1 METNQFIL
9 ALSKTLPESCLQ
21 GAVVYVL
28 LQLLFLGYKRSIPSL
43 KFNLYYAA
51 NLCLFAGFIL
61 TFFHHYQ
68 QIQVTAFDPKLLP
81 DKVGNNIS
89 TVISKPNLWLQFS
102 FWTSRYAYLITCSY
116 LIGLLFCIL
125 KLIIGLININWFR
138 NNKNLKLDSYLT
150 NISNQLSSNFR
161 LIKTVSVYLSDKICV
176 PLTLGFIK
184 PIIVFPIAL
193 INQLSA
199 EQTETILLHE
209 LAHIKRNDYLLN
221 MLLCIVQSFL
231 FFNPAIW
238 LMERE
243 INKYREQCCDDLV
256 LDNTQHTIAYARAL
270 LLIEENRSTQLTLA
284 LASNGKKYTLLN
296 RIKRITNMKINEP
309 SPQKKLV
316 VLLLAIATI
325 GISVAWNMPVKK
337 ALKNLAVY
345 RLTNFSMVKTASDS
359 SKVKLTAD
367 KMLLVHK
374 SRNSSINEMI
384 ADTIYIERQSGNK
397 PSQKLSFQGKEI
409 FYNLSADT
417 SIKSKNKFKI
427 VLEDSVGN
435 KKEYNSV
442 EELPA
447 DAQKEFL
454 KQNGKLNQFQDF
466 DFAFKFPDSNKIAFN
481 NKFYSS
487 TEWKKQTEAMRKQ
500 GEILREQI
508 RKQFN
513 SPEWKKKQED
523 MRKQIQKQFNSP
535 EFKKQMAD
543 IKIQGEEIR
552 KQFNSPEWKKQ
563 MEEISKSVNEA
574 TTKYFNS
581 PEWKKQQEDIR
592 KQGEKPRKQFNSKK
606 WKKQMEQIR
615 KNSTKYNIPT
625 TPIPPKQPEQPEKPE
640 SQRSQ

>member
-28 LQLLFLGYKRSIPSL
+28 LQLLFLGYKRSTPSL
-43 KFNLYYAA
+43 KFNFYYAA
-51 NLCLFAGFIL
+51 NLCLFAGFVL

-68 QIQVTAFDPKLLP
+68 QIQVNAFDPKLLP

-102 FWTSRYAYLITCSY
+102 FWTSHYAYLITGSY
-116 LIGLLFCIL
+116 LIGLLFCML
-125 KLIIGLININWFR
+125 KLTIGLINISWFR
-138 NNKNLKLDSYLT
+138 NNKNLKLDSYLS
-150 NISNQLSSNFR
+150 NISNQLNSNFR

-199 EQTETILLHE
+199 EQTEAILLHE

-256 LDNTQHTIAYARAL
+256 LDNTQHKIAYARAL
-270 LLIEENRSTQLTLA
+270 LLIEESRNTQLTLA

-309 SPQKKLV
+309 LPQNKFV
-316 VLLLAIATI
+316 VLLLAFIVI

-337 ALKNLAVY
+337 ALKSLAVH
-345 RLTNFSMVKTASDS
+345 RLTNFSMVKTASNS

-374 SRNSSINEMI
+374 SRNSSTNEMI
-384 ADTIYIERQSGNK
+384 ADTINIEHQSKNK

-435 KKEYNSV
+435 KKEYNSI
-442 EELPA
+442 EELPQ

-454 KQNGKLNQFQDF
+454 KQNGKRNQL
-466 DFAFKFPDSNKIAFN
+466 
-481 NKFYSS
+481 
-487 TEWKKQTEAMRKQ
+487 Q
-500 GEILREQI
+500 G
-508 RKQFN
+508 FN
-513 SPEWKKKQED
+513 SFDVKMD
-523 MRKQIQKQFNSP
+523 TSGIAS
-535 EFKKQMAD
+535 
-543 IKIQGEEIR
+543 IK

-563 MEEISKSVNEA
+563 MADIRKQGQEIRKQFSSPEWKKQMADIRKQGEEIKKQFNSPQWKKQMLNIQIQSA
-574 TTKYFNS
+574 QIKKHFNS
-581 PEWKKQQEDIR
+581 PEWKKQM
-592 KQGEKPRKQFNSKK
+592 EKS
-606 WKKQMEQIR
+606 IDSAR
-615 KNSTKYNIPT
+615 KNWKNSNDYQ
-625 TPIPPKQPEQPEKPE
+625 PKQIVVPQKQLEPEKL
-640 SQRSQ
+640 

>member
-28 LQLLFLGYKRSIPSL
+28 LQLLFLGYKKSTPSL

-68 QIQVTAFDPKLLP
+68 QIQVTSFNPNLLP

-138 NNKNLKLDSYLT
+138 NHKNLKLDSYLT

-161 LIKTVSVYLSDKICV
+161 LIKTVSVYLSDKIFV

-199 EQTETILLHE
+199 EQTEAILLHE

-231 FFNPAIW
+231 FFNPVIW

-256 LDNTQHTIAYARAL
+256 LDNTQHKIAYARAL
-270 LLIEENRSTQLTLA
+270 LLIEENRSTNLTLA

-316 VLLLAIATI
+316 VSLLAFIVI

-337 ALKNLAVY
+337 ALKNLAVH
-345 RLTNFSMVKTASDS
+345 RLTNFSMVKTASNS
-359 SKVKLTAD
+359 SKVKLPAD
-367 KMLLVHK
+367 KMLPVHK
-374 SRNSSINEMI
+374 SHNSSINEMI
-384 ADTIYIERQSGNK
+384 ADTINIEHQSRNK

-427 VLEDSVGN
+427 VLEDSLGN
-435 KKEYNSV
+435 KKEYNSIN
-442 EELPA
+442 ELPQ

-454 KQNGKLNQFQDF
+454 KENSKLNELQNF
-466 DFAFKFPDSNKIAFN
+466 DFKFKFPDSNKFVYNFN
-481 NKFYSS
+481 NKFHSNP
-487 TEWKKQTEAMRKQ
+487 EWKKQTEEMRKQ
-500 GEILREQI
+500 GEILRKQMQ
-508 RKQFN
+508 KQFN
-513 SPEWKKKQED
+513 SPEWKKQMANIKIQGEE
-523 MRKQIQKQFNSP
+523 MRKQFNSP
-535 EFKKQMAD
+535 EFKKQMVD

-592 KQGEKPRKQFNSKK
+592 KQGEKLRKQFNSQK
-606 WKKQMEQIR
+606 WKKQVEQIR
-615 KNSTKYNIPT
+615 KNSTKNNIPT
-625 TPIPPKQPEQPEKPE
+625 PPIQPKQPEQPEKP
-640 SQRSQ
+640 